1 MDTFIEKIVVRK
13 KTYKDH
19 LISAG
24 MILAGVVLF
33 FGLQMIQV
41 LAQFFLL
48 IAAAIVYLLYQFITS
63 RNVEF
68 EYIVTNGEL
77 DIDMIIAQRKRKRI
91 FSSNCKD
98 FEILAKLKGGLND
111 RRIEGVNKKILAVS
125 SMDSDDVYFALLN
138 YKGERT
144 AVFFEPNERMLNA
157 FRIFIPRKIETGG

>member
-19 LISAG
+19 MISAA
-24 MILAGVVLF
+24 MIFAGIILF
-33 FGLQMIQV
+33 FGLQMIQI

-48 IAAAIVYLLYQFITS
+48 IAAAIVYFLYQFITS

-91 FSSNCKD
+91 FSSSCKE
-98 FEILAKLKGGLND
+98 FEILAKLKGGLQD
-111 RRIEGVNKKILAVS
+111 RRVEGVKKKIFAIS
-125 SMDSDDVYFALLN
+125 SIESEDVYFALLN
-138 YKGERT
+138 YKGEQT
-144 AVFFEPNERMLNA
+144 AVFFEPNEKMLKS
-157 FRIFIPRKIETGG
+157 FKLFIPRKIESGG